1 MSIDVNNESGTEVDE
16 QAILDIA
23 RYALARMRIH
33 PLSELS
39 VIVVDGDAMEQLHVQ
54 WMDLPGPTDVM
65 SFPMDELRPPM
76 KDEDEAPQG
85 LLGDIVLCPEVAK
98 QQGEDAPTQHS
109 MNEELQLL
117 TVHGVLHLLGYDHE
131 EADEKAEM
139 FGLQAGIVDGWRAE
153 KGLTGPSA
161 GADRVMSLSLI
172 AGAVALVVIAWLAA
186 CAEAGLARV
195 SSFRAEEAVRSGR
208 RGSAKLSQV
217 AADPTRYLNVAL
229 LVRVACEMAAAALV
243 TYACLEEF
251 QETWQALLVAI
262 GVMVLVSYVAVGV
275 SPRTIGRQHPL
286 NTATAAAYVLL
297 PLARIMGPIPP
308 LLILI
313 GNALTPGKGFR
324 RGPFASEAELRAL
337 VDLAEKESLIEDEE
351 RRMVHSVFE
360 LGDTLVREVMV
371 PRTDLV
377 VIERYKTIRQALTL
391 ALRSGF
397 SRIPVVGE
405 SEDDVVGVVYLK
417 DLSRKTHINRDAE
430 AELVSTAMRPATFVP
445 DTKNAGDLLR
455 EMQQL
460 RTHVAVVID
469 EYGGTAGIVTIEDIL
484 EEIVGEIT
492 DEYDREVSSV
502 EELGDERFRVTSRLD
517 IGDLGELYGI
527 EEFDDEDVETVGGL
541 LAKALGRVPIAG
553 ASSLVTLPDGRALR
567 LTAEAAAGRR
577 NKIVTV
583 LSEPVGGQEEGAG

>member
-1 MSIDVNNESGTEVDE
+1 
-16 QAILDIA
+16 
-23 RYALARMRIH
+23 
-33 PLSELS
+33 
-39 VIVVDGDAMEQLHVQ
+39 
-54 WMDLPGPTDVM
+54 
-65 SFPMDELRPPM
+65 
-76 KDEDEAPQG
+76 
-85 LLGDIVLCPEVAK
+85 
-98 QQGEDAPTQHS
+98 
-109 MNEELQLL
+109 
-117 TVHGVLHLLGYDHE
+117 
-131 EADEKAEM
+131 
-139 FGLQAGIVDGWRAE
+139 
-153 KGLTGPSA
+153 
-161 GADRVMSLSLI
+161 MSLSLVS
-172 AGAVALVVIAWLAA
+172 GAIALVVVAWLAA

-195 SSFRAEEAVRSGR
+195 SSFRAEEAVRTGR
-208 RGSAKLSQV
+208 RGSAKLAQI

-229 LVRVACEMAAAALV
+229 LVRVACEMAAAALI
-243 TYACLEEF
+243 TYACLQEF
-251 QETWQALLVAI
+251 AGRTTEALLVAI

-297 PLARIMGPIPP
+297 PLARIMGPIPS

-337 VDLAEKESLIEDEE
+337 VDLAEAESLIEDEE

-397 SRIPVVGE
+397 SRIPVTGE
-405 SEDDVVGVVYLK
+405 SEDDIVGIVYLK
-417 DLSRKTHINRDAE
+417 DLARKTHISRDAE
-430 AELVSTAMRPATFVP
+430 SELVSTAMRPAAFVP

-455 EMQQL
+455 EMQ
-460 RTHVAVVID
+460 RDRNHVAVVID

-492 DEYDREVSSV
+492 DEYDRELPPV
-502 EELGDERFRVTSRLD
+502 EDLGDERHRVTARLD
-517 IGDLGELYGI
+517 ITDLGELYGL
-527 EEFDDEDVETVGGL
+527 EEYDDEDVETVGGL

-553 ASSLVTLPDGRALR
+553 ASSVVELPDGRELR

-583 LSEPVGGQEEGAG
+583 LVEPVGPAEREKDEEAEPA

>member
-1 MSIDVNNESGTEVDE
+1 MNT
-16 QAILDIA
+16 
-23 RYALARMRIH
+23 
-33 PLSELS
+33 
-39 VIVVDGDAMEQLHVQ
+39 QLI
-54 WMDLPGPTDVM
+54 
-65 SFPMDELRPPM
+65 F
-76 KDEDEAPQG
+76 
-85 LLGDIVLCPEVAK
+85 
-98 QQGEDAPTQHS
+98 
-109 MNEELQLL
+109 
-117 TVHGVLHLLGYDHE
+117 
-131 EADEKAEM
+131 
-139 FGLQAGIVDGWRAE
+139 
-153 KGLTGPSA
+153 
-161 GADRVMSLSLI
+161 
-172 AGAVALVVIAWLAA
+172 GAVLLVVVAWLAA
-186 CAEAGLARV
+186 CAEAGLARI
-195 SSFRAEEAVRSGR
+195 SSFRAEEAARVGR
-208 RGSAKLSQV
+208 RGSAKLAQV

-251 QETWQALLVAI
+251 DKTWQALLLAI

-286 NTATAAAYVLL
+286 NTATAAAYILL

-377 VIERYKTIRQALTL
+377 VVERYRTIRQALTL

-397 SRIPVVGE
+397 SRMPVTGE
-405 SEDDVVGVVYLK
+405 SEDDIVGVVYLK
-417 DLSRKTHINRDAE
+417 DLARRTHINREAE
-430 AELVSTAMRPATFVP
+430 SELVSTAMRSASFVP

-455 EMQQL
+455 EMQQE
-460 RTHVAVVID
+460 RNHVAVVID

-492 DEYDREVSSV
+492 DEYDRELPPV
-502 EELGDERFRVTSRLD
+502 EELGEDRHRVTARLD
-517 IGDLGELYGI
+517 IGDLGELYGL
-527 EEFDDEDVETVGGL
+527 EAYDDEDVETVGGL

-553 ASSLVTLPDGRALR
+553 ASAVVDLPDGRALR

-583 LSEPVGGQEEGAG
+583 LVEPVAVETVPATEESST

>member
-1 MSIDVNNESGTEVDE
+1 MSA
-16 QAILDIA
+16 Q
-23 RYALARMRIH
+23 
-33 PLSELS
+33 
-39 VIVVDGDAMEQLHVQ
+39 IVV
-54 WMDLPGPTDVM
+54 
-65 SFPMDELRPPM
+65 
-76 KDEDEAPQG
+76 
-85 LLGDIVLCPEVAK
+85 
-98 QQGEDAPTQHS
+98 
-109 MNEELQLL
+109 
-117 TVHGVLHLLGYDHE
+117 
-131 EADEKAEM
+131 
-139 FGLQAGIVDGWRAE
+139 
-153 KGLTGPSA
+153 
-161 GADRVMSLSLI
+161 
-172 AGAVALVVIAWLAA
+172 GAVALVVVAWLAA
-186 CAEAGLARV
+186 CAEAGIARI
-195 SSFRAEEAVRSGR
+195 SSFRAEEAVKSGR
-208 RGSAKLSQV
+208 RGSARLAQV

-251 QETWQALLVAI
+251 TATWEALLLAI

-286 NTATAAAYVLL
+286 NTATVAAYVLL
-297 PLARIMGPIPP
+297 PLARIMGPIPS

-377 VIERYKTIRQALTL
+377 TIERFKTIRQALTL

-397 SRIPVVGE
+397 SRVPVTGE
-405 SEDDVVGVVYLK
+405 SEDDIVGIVYLK
-417 DLSRKTHINRDAE
+417 DLVRKTHISRDAE
-430 AELVSTAMRPATFVP
+430 SDLVSTAMRPAVFVP

-455 EMQQL
+455 EMQKE
-460 RTHVAVVID
+460 RNHVAVVID

-492 DEYDREVSSV
+492 DEYDRELPPVAD
-502 EELGDERFRVTSRLD
+502 LGDGRFRVTARLN
-517 IGDLGELYGI
+517 ITDLGELYDL
-527 EEFDDEDVETVGGL
+527 EEYDDEDVETVGGL

-553 ASSLVTLPDGRALR
+553 ASAEVELPDERRLR

-583 LSEPVGGQEEGAG
+583 LVEPVPVPVAEEEAAE

>member
-1 MSIDVNNESGTEVDE
+1 MTPQLVIG
-16 QAILDIA
+16 AI
-23 RYALARMRIH
+23 
-33 PLSELS
+33 
-39 VIVVDGDAMEQLHVQ
+39 
-54 WMDLPGPTDVM
+54 
-65 SFPMDELRPPM
+65 
-76 KDEDEAPQG
+76 
-85 LLGDIVLCPEVAK
+85 
-98 QQGEDAPTQHS
+98 
-109 MNEELQLL
+109 
-117 TVHGVLHLLGYDHE
+117 
-131 EADEKAEM
+131 
-139 FGLQAGIVDGWRAE
+139 
-153 KGLTGPSA
+153 
-161 GADRVMSLSLI
+161 
-172 AGAVALVVIAWLAA
+172 ALVVVAWLAA

-195 SSFRAEEAVRSGR
+195 SSFRAEEAVRGGR
-208 RGSAKLSQV
+208 RGSAKLAQV

-229 LVRVACEMAAAALV
+229 LVRITCEMAAAALV
-243 TYACLEEF
+243 TYACLKEF
-251 QETWQALLVAI
+251 DETWQALAVAI

-297 PLARIMGPIPP
+297 PLARVMGPIPP

-397 SRIPVVGE
+397 SRIPVTGE
-405 SEDDVVGVVYLK
+405 SEDDIVGIVYLK
-417 DLSRKTHINRDAE
+417 DLARKTHISRDAE
-430 AELVSTAMRPATFVP
+430 SELVSTAMRPAAFVP

-455 EMQQL
+455 EMQQE
-460 RTHVAVVID
+460 RNHVAVVID

-492 DEYDREVSSV
+492 DEYDRELPPVD
-502 EELGDERFRVTSRLD
+502 ELGEDRYRVTARLD
-517 IGDLGELYGI
+517 IGDLGELYGF
-527 EEFDDEDVETVGGL
+527 EAYDDEDVETVGGL

-553 ASSLVTLPDGRALR
+553 ASAVVELPDGRELR
-567 LTAEAAAGRR
+567 LTAEDSAGRR

-583 LSEPVGGQEEGAG
+583 LVEPVTPDQAPREEAKAE